1 MSGVQTILNTGWKDE
16 RIYVPPGFIEN
27 AWNLF
32 LPKGILSI
40 LLSVMT
46 YIIRGYNKQEILEQ
60 MKIEEK
66 QLALTPFSFQTAP
79 MLLADEEKQV
89 YLQLLRRETG
99 VRKILERSGFFYPA
113 TVEESIQLLVSLGIL
128 LEIEKQDGVYY
139 DVVLHPFPLPEE
151 RLILTEQEMEE
162 MNRYRNSQKSAKHS
176 GEDNE
181 DWRRTK

>member
-1 MSGVQTILNTGWKDE
+1 MLGVQTILNTGWKDE
-16 RIYVPPGFIEN
+16 RIYIPPGFIEN

-46 YIIRGYNKQEILEQ
+46 YVIRGYNKQEILKQ
-60 MKIEEK
+60 MEIEEQ

-79 MLLADEEKQV
+79 MLLSDDEKQV

-99 VRKILERSGFFYPA
+99 VRDILERSGYFYPT
-113 TVEESIQLLVSLGIL
+113 TVEEAIQLLISLGIL
-128 LEIEKQDGVYY
+128 LEVQKQDGVYY

-151 RLILTEQEMEE
+151 RLILTEQEIEE
-162 MNRYRNSQKSAKHS
+162 MKRYRNSTKHVEKF
-176 GEDNE
+176 GEDYE
-181 DWRRTK
+181 D